1 MKNKLLLLLKARTFQ
16 IFLLLLPNLQ
26 QNTNNNDN
34 STNFSFSWDLLSTW
48 KNPTLIPHTQ
58 ISSFSKAQLHTLLP

>member
-26 QNTNNNDN
+26 QNINNNDN
-34 STNFSFSWDLLSTW
+34 STNFSFSLDLLSTW
-48 KNPTLIPHTQ
+48 KNPTLIPYTQ
-58 ISSFSKAQLHTLLP
+58 TSSSSEAQLHTLLP

>member
-26 QNTNNNDN
+26 QNNNDN
-34 STNFSFSWDLLSTW
+34 STISHFHWTCYPPG
-48 KNPTLIPHTQ
+48 KTLP
-58 ISSFSKAQLHTLLP
+58 